1 MQIKEL
7 TDEELNQLY
16 PSSIQALAKRH
27 WTPLWVAEK
36 AASFLSAGNS
46 SSRILDIGSG
56 VGKFCLAAAYYTPDA
71 FYYGVE
77 QRKDLV
83 AYAKAGAKALQLTNV
98 SFMASN
104 FTRLDFNNFDHFY
117 FYNSFY
123 ENLNGTE
130 KIDLHIAYSEEL
142 YNYYNRYLY
151 RQLEQRPPGTRLVT
165 YHSLEDEIPEGYRQA
180 VPPTDHFLKY
190 WIKV

>member
-36 AASFLSAGNS
+36 AASFLSAGNH

-56 VGKFCLAAAYYTPDA
+56 VGKFCLAAAYFTPDT

-83 AYAKAGAKALQLTNV
+83 AYAKAAAKTLQLTNV
-98 SFMASN
+98 SFMTAN
-104 FTRLDFNNFDHFY
+104 FTQLNFRDFDHFY

-123 ENLNGTE
+123 ENLSGTE
-130 KIDLHIAYSEEL
+130 KIDQQIDYSEEL

-151 RQLEQRPPGTRLVT
+151 RQLEQRPPGTKLVT

-180 VPPTDHFLKY
+180 ITTTDHFLKY